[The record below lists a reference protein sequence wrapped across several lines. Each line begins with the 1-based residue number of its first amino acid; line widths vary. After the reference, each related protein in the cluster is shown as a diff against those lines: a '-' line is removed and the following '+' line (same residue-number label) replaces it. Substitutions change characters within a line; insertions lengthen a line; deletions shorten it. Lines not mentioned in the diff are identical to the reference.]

1 VSQVVFGTDFPFI
14 ASAPT
19 AKGLAD
25 FGFSAAEL
33 AAIDRNNAVKLIPR
47 LA

>member
-1 VSQVVFGTDFPFI
+1 MSIQRARVPEP
-14 ASAPT
+14 AS
-19 AKGLAD
+19 GLVN

-33 AAIDRNNAVKLIPR
+33 AAIDRNNAVKLMPG